1 MFTRRETL
9 STIMRAGAG
18 VYGLH
23 FLTACGTTDSDTGPT
38 IPWPKM
44 DTPPILGGDPSL
56 PWWARDNYA
65 PVSDEI
71 ETFDLEVH
79 GSIPPELNGF
89 FLRNGPNSNS
99 TVPDFWFFGDGMLH
113 SVELS
118 NGRAL
123 SYRNKWVQTD
133 SFASGRSTL
142 FSNYGNTS
150 LLNHGNRLLALY
162 EQGAPFEI
170 ELPSLNTIGRYDFNV
185 DFNQSMTAHPKIDPN
200 TGDIHFFGY
209 APFPSL
215 SQILCVIFAG

>member
-118 NGRAL
+118 NGEHYLTEINGFKQIHSHPAA
-123 SYRNKWVQTD
+123 Q
-133 SFASGRSTL
+133 RS
-142 FSNYGNTS
+142 
-150 LLNHGNRLLALY
+150 
-162 EQGAPFEI
+162 
-170 ELPSLNTIGRYDFNV
+170 
-185 DFNQSMTAHPKIDPN
+185 
-200 TGDIHFFGY
+200 
-209 APFPSL
+209 
-215 SQILCVIFAG
+215 SQITQYLVTQSR